1 MRKKIIA
8 GNWKLNNTGAEAIE
22 LVKAL
27 KVKLI
32 NIERVDMV
40 VCPPFTA
47 LYQTAEI
54 LKESKIKLGAQNVY
68 WEDSGA
74 FTGEISVPMLKNA
87 GCDYVIVGHS
97 ERRQYFG
104 ETNQSV
110 NTKVKKVTASGMIA
124 IMCVGESLEQRE
136 SGVTAEVVKT
146 QITEGLQGVTAAQI
160 RNTVLA
166 YEPIWAIGTGMT
178 ATCQQAEDVHLLI
191 RNLVAELY
199 GSAIADEIRIQYG
212 GSVKPDNAAE
222 LLSQPNIDGALVGG
236 ASLKADAFVGI
247 IKAA

>member
-178 ATCQQAEDVHLLI
+178 ATCQQAEEVHLLI

-199 GSAIADEIRIQYG
+199 GSAISDEIRIQYG